1 MNNISKDKFFQQNI
15 IKKLQIW
22 DLNVAEAF

>member
-15 IKKLQIW
+15 IKKLHIW
-22 DLNVAEAF
+22 SSHMAEAF